1 MTAEELSRKRM
12 VRGAHRSSAVRL
24 MGQADTRIGAMPIDM
39 DELTLLQAS
48 LSSKLTVLEALDTEI
63 VVLTPEDQLEEEI
76 AKADNY
82 SERVRRTL
90 LFICK
95 ALESATRAPLSPPV
109 TPPVTRDTPH
119 DDTSPPLDMSVT
131 TTTESTIASSKVKLP
146 KISLP
151 HFRGNPIYW
160 TAFWDSYESA
170 IHLNSA
176 LTDVDKFNYLR
187 SLLEKSAY
195 EAIAGLTLS
204 SANYHEAIEILKKC
218 FGNRPM
224 IISRHMEVLL
234 NLTGVSGEHDLRGL
248 RR

>member
-24 MGQADTRIGAMPIDM
+24 MGQADTRIGATPIDV

-76 AKADNY
+76 AKADDY

-90 LFICK
+90 LCICK
-95 ALESATRAPLSPPV
+95 ALESATRAPSSPSV
-109 TPPVTRDTPH
+109 TPPVTRDMPH
-119 DDTSPPLDMSVT
+119 DDTSPLDTSVT

-151 HFRGNPIYW
+151 HFRGNPIY
-160 TAFWDSYESA
+160 
-170 IHLNSA
+170 
-176 LTDVDKFNYLR
+176 
-187 SLLEKSAY
+187 
-195 EAIAGLTLS
+195 
-204 SANYHEAIEILKKC
+204 
-218 FGNRPM
+218 
-224 IISRHMEVLL
+224 
-234 NLTGVSGEHDLRGL
+234 
-248 RR
+248 